1 MMRPMPNEGSI
12 TEGVKLL
19 RAPETLGSSDDQAR
33 HGLMPQ
39 AAKL

>member
-19 RAPETLGSSDDQAR
+19 RAPDTQG
-33 HGLMPQ
+33 PQ
-39 AAKL
+39 PAKLGMA